1 MTILPI
7 NRLRKKSQFNVIF
20 FINKHTYRYV
30 VNTALIK
37 SVIPSSYYKTKIE
50 RLFKPLI

>member
-7 NRLRKKSQFNVIF
+7 NQLKKESHFNVIF
-20 FINKHTYRYV
+20 FINKHTYKYV
-30 VNTALIK
+30 VNTVLIK